1 MKYRVTIHYNGQI
14 YTDTFKTIKQAEK
27 KYIET
32 LKFLRDCDTKML
44 LNMWTL
50 YLTDIT
56 IDRVYKMD
64 KGGRDYAE

>member
-1 MKYRVTIHYNGQI
+1 MKYRVTIHYNGQLYI
-14 YTDTFKTIKQAEK
+14 VTFKTIKQAEK
-27 KYIET
+27 
-32 LKFLRDCDTKML
+32 FLIYFDTKKL
-44 LNMWTL
+44 LNTWTL